1 MTYPSKKDWWITLL
15 VLPAFVLMPGVGV
28 VLLYLAITQAAPLP
42 ILLPG
47 LILSAVGGLILWAYF
62 STCCE
67 ITPSHLL
74 VRFGPLRW
82 TIPLEGITQV
92 EQKKGMSP
100 DWAWG
105 VAWSLD
111 RVVIKY
117 HKRNGR
123 RALLGV
129 AISPEDKEGFLR
141 ELGEALL
148 GLQGSG
154 EKAGGAELNAVVHQ
168 DDKE

>member
-1 MTYPSKKDWWITLL
+1 MAMTYPSKKDWWITPV
-15 VLPAFVLMPGVGV
+15 VLLMPVVGV
-28 VLLYLAITQAAPLP
+28 FLLYLAITQAAPFLA
-42 ILLPG
+42 LLPG
-47 LILSAVGGLILWAYF
+47 LILSAVGGLILWVYF
-62 STCCE
+62 STSCD
-67 ITPSHLL
+67 ITPADLI
-74 VRFGPLRW
+74 VRFGPLQW

-92 EQKKGMSP
+92 ERKKGMSP

-111 RVVIKY
+111 RVVVKY
-117 HKRNGR
+117 RKRNGR

-141 ELGEALL
+141 ELADALL